1 MSNTCFEGSGS
12 CINLSLPTFIINANF
27 QMDLESKYEN
37 FGKTFENALNANAPK
52 KTKFLHG
59 NQKSHVDKSLRKAIT
74 KHSQLKNKENRT
86 KQLQDITKY
95 KKYQNLVVKLG
106 REIKTQYYDN
116 IQTSKYSKPFW
127 DKCQPCFSNKHAH
140 GDSEVILVEKENII
154 THKNEAVQ
162 KEPLLVNNN
171 EIAKTPQ

>member
-1 MSNTCFEGSGS
+1 M
-12 CINLSLPTFIINANF
+12 
-27 QMDLESKYEN
+27 
-37 FGKTFENALNANAPK
+37 
-52 KTKFLHG
+52 
-59 NQKSHVDKSLRKAIT
+59 

-127 DKCQPCFSNKHAH
+127 DKCQSCFSNKHAH

>member
-1 MSNTCFEGSGS
+1 MAVVST
-12 CINLSLPTFIINANF
+12 LSLPTFIINANF

-37 FGKTFENALNANAPK
+37 FEKTFENALSANALK

-59 NQKSHVDKSLRKAIT
+59 NQKPQVDKNLCKAIM

-86 KQLQDITKY
+86 KQLQDIIKY

-116 IQTSKYSKPFW
+116 IQTSKYSNPFW

-171 EIAKTPQ
+171 EIATTPQ